1 MKKLYSVMMMLAMMV
16 AALSLTACGGDD
28 DGGNSDDN
36 VSLVGVWECVNVNWG
51 RLNQNMSDSNPI
63 GQKLYLNSDY
73 TYTFSE
79 GRNKKSGNWSQSGTK
94 LTIKQKGSSIEIVYT
109 IINQT
114 STNLTIVESE
124 FGVTYSFKKVK

>member
-1 MKKLYSVMMMLAMMV
+1 
-16 AALSLTACGGDD
+16 
-28 DGGNSDDN
+28 
-36 VSLVGVWECVNVNWG
+36 
-51 RLNQNMSDSNPI
+51 MSDSNPI